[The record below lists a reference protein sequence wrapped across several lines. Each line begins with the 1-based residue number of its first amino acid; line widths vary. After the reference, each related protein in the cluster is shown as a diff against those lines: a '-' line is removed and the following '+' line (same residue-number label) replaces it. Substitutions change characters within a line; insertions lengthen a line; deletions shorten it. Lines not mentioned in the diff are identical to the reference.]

1 MIVNLDGSNNLVNLI
16 KENYYIDE
24 IATKEIVKM
33 DF

>member
-1 MIVNLDGSNNLVNLI
+1 MIVNLDGSNNLVNYI

-24 IATKEIVKM
+24 IATKEIVKF